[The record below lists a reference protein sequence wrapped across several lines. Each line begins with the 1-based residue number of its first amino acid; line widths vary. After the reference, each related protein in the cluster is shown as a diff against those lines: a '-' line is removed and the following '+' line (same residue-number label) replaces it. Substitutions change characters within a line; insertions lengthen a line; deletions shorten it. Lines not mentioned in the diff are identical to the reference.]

1 MKQTEFVGEGSITQ
15 LKQLLNDLGAK
26 KIFLVTG
33 KNSFEKSGAKAAMN
47 DILNEMIV
55 KRYDVIS
62 ECPDMEFIKAGINE
76 LRLSECDS
84 VVAVGGGNV
93 IDTAKAVNF
102 FSSQSITPEECITSV
117 SKITE
122 KGLPLVAIPTTSGSG
137 SEATHFA
144 VVYSGNEKHSL
155 AAKSIIPD
163 VAIVDPELTY
173 SMSPYQTAVSGIDV
187 FCQAIESAWAT
198 GSNDESRKYSRDSLS
213 LVVKSLVSAV
223 RQGSAESRRDMS
235 LASNLAGKAINISKT
250 TAPHAVSYSMTR
262 MFGIP
267 HGQAVCIT
275 IGEFLKFN
283 YAVNS
288 ADCNDSRGEFHVK
301 SSIEEIFKL
310 TGSSDVN
317 DCVDKIKFL
326 ISAAGLKTNLKE
338 LGIDS
343 SEKLELIVRSTNAE
357 RLSNNPRKIRQE
369 ALLELL
375 KNVY

>member
-1 MKQTEFVGEGSITQ
+1 MKQTEFFGEGSITQ
-15 LKQLLNDLGAK
+15 LKQLLYDMGAK
-26 KIFLVTG
+26 RIFLVTG

-47 DILNEMIV
+47 DLLNELTV
-55 KRYDVIS
+55 KRYEVIS
-62 ECPDMEFIKAGINE
+62 ECPDLEFIKAGMND
-76 LRLSECDS
+76 LRLAECDA

-102 FSSQSITPEECITSV
+102 FSSQSITPEECIRSV
-117 SKITE
+117 SNIKG

-144 VVYSGNEKHSL
+144 VVYSGDVKHSL
-155 AAKSIIPD
+155 AAESILPD

-173 SMSPYQTAVSGIDV
+173 SLSPYQTAVSGIDV

-198 GSNDESRKYSRDSLS
+198 GSNDESRKYSRESLTLIMRS
-213 LVVKSLVSAV
+213 FISAV
-223 RQGSAESRRDMS
+223 KMSSAESRRDMS

-275 IGEFLKFN
+275 LGEFLKFN
-283 YAVNS
+283 YEVNS
-288 ADCNDSRGEFHVK
+288 ADCNDSRGAAHVK
-301 SSIEEIFKL
+301 CTIEEIFKL

-317 DCVDKIKFL
+317 DCMEKIKSL
-326 ISAAGLKTNLKE
+326 IRSAGLKTNLRD

-343 SEKLELIVRSTNAE
+343 TDKLELIARSTNAE
-357 RLSNNPRKIRQE
+357 RLSNNPRKITQE
-369 ALLELL
+369 ALLEIL

>member
-1 MKQTEFVGEGSITQ
+1 MKQTEFFGEGSITQ
-15 LKQLLNDLGAK
+15 LKQLLYDMGAK
-26 KIFLVTG
+26 RIFLVTG

-47 DILNEMIV
+47 DLLNELTV
-55 KRYDVIS
+55 KRYEVIS
-62 ECPDMEFIKAGINE
+62 ECPDLEFIKAGMND
-76 LRLSECDS
+76 LRLAESDA

-102 FSSQSITPEECITSV
+102 FSSQSITPEECIRSV
-117 SKITE
+117 SNIKG

-144 VVYSGNEKHSL
+144 VVYSGDVKHSL
-155 AAKSIIPD
+155 AAESILPD

-173 SMSPYQTAVSGIDV
+173 SLSPYQTAVSGIDV

-198 GSNDESRKYSRDSLS
+198 GSNDESRKYSRESLTLIMRS
-213 LVVKSLVSAV
+213 FISAV
-223 RQGSAESRRDMS
+223 KMSSAESRRDMS

-275 IGEFLKFN
+275 LGEFLKFN
-283 YAVNS
+283 YEVNS
-288 ADCNDSRGEFHVK
+288 ADCNDSRGEAHVK
-301 SSIEEIFKL
+301 CTIEEIFKL

-317 DCVDKIKFL
+317 DCMEKIKSL
-326 ISAAGLKTNLKE
+326 IRSAGLKTNLRD

-343 SEKLELIVRSTNAE
+343 TDKLELIARSTNAE
-357 RLSNNPRKIRQE
+357 RLSNNPRKITQE
-369 ALLELL
+369 ALLEIL

>member
-1 MKQTEFVGEGSITQ
+1 MKQTEFFGEGSITQ
-15 LKQLLNDLGAK
+15 LKQLLYDMGAK
-26 KIFLVTG
+26 RIFLVTG

-47 DILNEMIV
+47 DLLNELTV
-55 KRYDVIS
+55 KRYEVIS
-62 ECPDMEFIKAGINE
+62 ECPDLEFIKAGMND
-76 LRLSECDS
+76 LRLAECDA

-102 FSSQSITPEECITSV
+102 FSSQSITPEECIRSV
-117 SKITE
+117 SNIKG

-144 VVYSGNEKHSL
+144 VVYSGDVKHSL
-155 AAKSIIPD
+155 AAESILPD

-173 SMSPYQTAVSGIDV
+173 SLSPYQTAVSGIDV

-198 GSNDESRKYSRDSLS
+198 GSNDESRKYSRESLTLIMRS
-213 LVVKSLVSAV
+213 FISAV
-223 RQGSAESRRDMS
+223 KMSSAESRRDMS

-275 IGEFLKFN
+275 LGEFLKFN
-283 YAVNS
+283 YEVNS
-288 ADCNDSRGEFHVK
+288 ADCNDSRGEAHVK
-301 SSIEEIFKL
+301 CTIEEIFKL

-317 DCVDKIKFL
+317 DCMEKIKSL
-326 ISAAGLKTNLKE
+326 IRSAGLKTNLRD

-343 SEKLELIVRSTNAE
+343 TDKLELIARSTNAE
-357 RLSNNPRKIRQE
+357 RLSNNPRKITQE
-369 ALLELL
+369 VLLEIL